1 MSFFHTPLFTY
12 ENRYKV
18 WRSPR
23 LFVSLHQ
30 TYEGMDAKVS
40 HTIKEYFK
48 TQPVE
53 KAWVFGSFSRG
64 EERAN
69 SDVDIL
75 VSLIP
80 GTRLGL
86 KFFAMN
92 LELEQLLNRPV
103 DLVIEGDLLPFAEET
118 ANRDK
123 VLVYARA

>member
-1 MSFFHTPLFTY
+1 M
-12 ENRYKV
+12 
-18 WRSPR
+18 
-23 LFVSLHQ
+23 HQ
-30 TYEGMDAKVS
+30 TYDEMDAKIS

-64 EERAN
+64 EECAD

-103 DLVIEGDLLPFAEET
+103 DLVIEGDLLPFAEAT

>member
-1 MSFFHTPLFTY
+1 
-12 ENRYKV
+12 
-18 WRSPR
+18 
-23 LFVSLHQ
+23 
-30 TYEGMDAKVS
+30 MDAKVS
-40 HTIKEYFK
+40 HTIEEYFK

-64 EERAN
+64 EERAD
-69 SDVDIL
+69 SDIDIL

>member
-1 MSFFHTPLFTY
+1 
-12 ENRYKV
+12 
-18 WRSPR
+18 
-23 LFVSLHQ
+23 
-30 TYEGMDAKVS
+30 MDAKVS
-40 HTIKEYFK
+40 HTIREFFK
-48 TQPVE
+48 TQPIE

-64 EERAN
+64 EERAD
-69 SDVDIL
+69 SDVDIM

-92 LELEQLLNRPV
+92 LELEQFLNRPV
-103 DLVIEGDLLPFAEET
+103 DLVIEGDLLPFAETT

>member
-1 MSFFHTPLFTY
+1 MNK
-12 ENRYKV
+12 E
-18 WRSPR
+18 
-23 LFVSLHQ
+23 
-30 TYEGMDAKVS
+30 VS
-40 HTIKEYFK
+40 HTIQEYFK

-64 EERAN
+64 EERPE
-69 SDVDIL
+69 SDVDIM

-123 VLVYARA
+123 ILVYARA

>member
-1 MSFFHTPLFTY
+1 MQPKDSAMNQ
-12 ENRYKV
+12 E
-18 WRSPR
+18 
-23 LFVSLHQ
+23 VSR
-30 TYEGMDAKVS
+30 
-40 HTIKEYFK
+40 TIKEYFK

-64 EERAN
+64 EERAD

-75 VSLIP
+75 ITLIP
-80 GTRLGL
+80 GTRMGL

-92 LELEQLLNRPV
+92 IELEKLLNRPV
-103 DLVIEGDLLPFAEET
+103 DLVIEGDLLPYAEKT